1 MFDTTFIDAKD
12 HWTLLALLIVAGGLG
27 LWAER
32 TRWGARLSAVVV
44 TMGVAFVLSNL
55 SVIPSAAPVYDVTWT
70 YLVPLAIPLLLFR
83 ANLRRIIKE
92 AGATLVAFGIG
103 GVGTLLG
110 TVLAF
115 HIVPMGQH
123 AWQLAGIFAATYVGG
138 ALNFVATAK
147 AVGLQS
153 GDLLAASMAADNLM
167 MALYFMVIFALPGF
181 HWLRQRYTDRGYDP
195 AVDVAIDV
203 AKDVAKDVT
212 EDIAKDIE
220 MTVDEADDEPGEDDA
235 SGRNLPLLELG
246 LALALSAS
254 LCALGFWLQRVT
266 GLRGSGI
273 LFTTVFIVALATLFP
288 AQLERLVPAERV
300 GVFLMQI
307 FFAVIGASANVAIV
321 LRVGPIL
328 FLFAAVILSV
338 HLLFLLVAGKLLR
351 LDLAELVIASNA
363 NMGGPTTAAAMA
375 TARGWRR
382 LVVPAILCGT
392 LGYASATFI
401 GTAVGFW
408 LK

>member
-1 MFDTTFIDAKD
+1 MFDSPLIAAND
-12 HWTLLALLIVAGGLG
+12 HWTLLAVLMVAGAAG
-27 LWAER
+27 LWAEK
-32 TRWGARLSAVVV
+32 TRWGARVSAVVV
-44 TMGVAFVLSNL
+44 TMGASFLLSNL
-55 SVIPSAAPVYDVTWT
+55 SVIPSAAKVYDATWT

-83 ANLRRIIKE
+83 ADLRRILRE
-92 AGATLVAFGIG
+92 AGATLAAFAIG

-115 HIVPMGQH
+115 HVVDLGKH
-123 AWQLAGIFAATYVGG
+123 AWQLAGIFASTYVGG

-147 AVGLQS
+147 AVGLES

-167 MALYFMVIFALPGF
+167 MALYFLVIFALPGVT
-181 HWLRQRYTDRGYDP
+181 WLRKRYVDRGYDEG
-195 AVDVAIDV
+195 AF
-203 AKDVAKDVT
+203 K
-212 EDIAKDIE
+212 IE
-220 MTVDEADDEPGEDDA
+220 GDGSEDEAEPDPEKSTLSVLA
-235 SGRNLPLLELG
+235 LG

-254 LCALGFWLQRVT
+254 LCAMGLLLERLT
-266 GLRGSGI
+266 GLRGTGI
-273 LFTTVFIVALATLFP
+273 LFTTALIVTLATLFP
-288 AQLERLVPAERV
+288 KQLQSLVPAERV
-300 GVFLMQI
+300 GVFLMQV
-307 FFAVIGASANVAIV
+307 FFAVIGASANVGIV
-321 LRVGPIL
+321 LKVGPVL

-392 LGYASATFI
+392 LGYAFATFI

>member
-1 MFDTTFIDAKD
+1 MFDTPFIDAKD
-12 HWTLLALLIVAGGLG
+12 HWTLLALLIVAGALG

-44 TMGVAFVLSNL
+44 TMGVAFALSNL
-55 SVIPSAAPVYDVTWT
+55 SIIPSAAPMYDATWT

-83 ANLRRIIKE
+83 ANLRRILKE

-115 HIVPMGQH
+115 HLVPLGQH
-123 AWQLAGIFAATYVGG
+123 SWQLAGIFAATYVGG

-153 GDLLAASMAADNLM
+153 GDLLAAAMAADNLM
-167 MALYFMVIFALPGF
+167 MALYFMVIFALPGIP
-181 HWLRQRYTDRGYDP
+181 WLRRRYADRGYDP
-195 AVDVAIDV
+195 DRSVNAVGDDSGE
-203 AKDVAKDVT
+203 
-212 EDIAKDIE
+212 EDTSE
-220 MTVDEADDEPGEDDA
+220 EDTSEEDT
-235 SGRNLPLLELG
+235 SEEDTSDGKLPLLELA

-288 AQLERLVPAERV
+288 HHLERLVPAERV
-300 GVFLMQI
+300 GIFLMQI

-328 FLFAAVILSV
+328 FLFAGVILSV

-392 LGYASATFI
+392 LGYAGATFI
-401 GTAVGFW
+401 GTALGFW